1 MAEHRPTA
9 AIVRSRT
16 RAMEAGLPERIIQEG
31 PRLWAV
37 PSRSV
42 PGDAYAVTLTR
53 LGTLTCSC
61 PAGLHGAPTC
71 VHRQAVALLLEA
83 VAAPTTQRGG

>member
-1 MAEHRPTA
+1 MAEMATFRSLTNA
-9 AIVRSRT
+9 LVRSRT
-16 RAMEAGLPERIIQEG
+16 RAVNAGLPERITQEG

-37 PSRSV
+37 PSRSA

-53 LGTLTCSC
+53 LGALTCSC

-71 VHRQAVALLLEA
+71 IHRQAVALLLEE
-83 VAAPTTQRGG
+83 TER